1 MTKETTLTT
10 FKNCVDL
17 FRSKDIPFENIGL
30 NGETQI
36 KINYNELTKSI
47 QIVYQGTVSVFDTLI
62 DLFFFP
68 RIRKTKCVT
77 HNSSSCDS
85 LFKHSGFDIVYD
97 HCKHYILSQVDE
109 LLKTHPECKTISQF
123 GWSLGAT
130 TAIQMHL
137 LLAEGYSDLV
147 TVNTVTIGSPRIF
160 FNPIFTPWKLSKWKY
175 AKSLTENLTMFR
187 NKLDLIP
194 RLPPVLFGFI
204 HIKKAI
210 VLKQPIKE
218 IFDIIMN
225 HELSRYEK
233 NIEKYCMV

>member
-17 FRSKDIPFENIGL
+17 FRNKNIPFENIGL
-30 NGETQI
+30 NKETQI
-36 KINYNELTKSI
+36 KINYNEITKSI
-47 QIVYQGTVSVFDTLI
+47 QIVYQGTTSVFDTLI

-68 RIRKTKCVT
+68 RIRKTKCIT
-77 HNSSSCDS
+77 HNDSSCDS
-85 LFKHSGFDIVYD
+85 LFKHSGFDMIYD
-97 HCKHYILSQVDE
+97 NCKHYILSQVDE
-109 LLKTHPECKTISQF
+109 LLKNHKECKTISQF

-130 TAIQMHL
+130 TAVQMHL
-137 LLAEGYSDLV
+137 LLTERYSDLV
-147 TVNTVTIGSPRIF
+147 TTNTVTIGSPRLF
-160 FNPIFTPWKLSKWKY
+160 FNPIFTPWKLPKWKHT
-175 AKSLTENLTMFR
+175 KSLTENLTIFR
-187 NKLDLIP
+187 NKFDLIP
-194 RLPPVLFGFI
+194 RLPPVLFGFV

-218 IFDIIMN
+218 MFDMATN